1 MAQSTHSGTKDRVA
15 DIVRKL
21 LAEQGFDRAI
31 GPDDDLADRGLSSAD
46 MVNLM
51 LSVEEEFAIKVPDRA
66 MRPANFRSISSIDA
80 LVRSLRPDG

>member
-1 MAQSTHSGTKDRVA
+1 MLEKAKTATIDRVTTLFA
-15 DIVRKL
+15 EL
-21 LAEQGFDRAI
+21 LAKHGFGQSI
-31 GPDDDLADRGLSSAD
+31 GSDDDLRHAGLSSAD